1 MVMRLI
7 RAFVAAAVI
16 GSALPAAAQQPVEN
30 KRGGRQEVAHV
41 RTTVVN
47 YSGIFGR
54 FIYGRAGIGWPAVNP
69 RIAWTV
75 DEFIAEG
82 RPLGFS
88 PSAYGQ
94 ISFARPHVSWS
105 GWPYVA
111 GVDAK
116 PRSPSLPKAE
126 SEAALRE
133 GRARWRA
140 GDQAGALAAFKKAV
154 ANDLAS
160 GVARLHMALA
170 LLAAGDLRNAD
181 RAVES
186 ALAGLGGPDDV
197 ATLKLDELFRNAKER
212 EKFEVKLFTSKD
224 GAGALAVALAQHLL
238 GMKEKAKALLDKS
251 EEPAAKKLAELLR

>member
-1 MVMRLI
+1 MHLMRAI
-7 RAFVAAAVI
+7 VAAAVI
-16 GSALPAAAQQPVEN
+16 WSALPAAAQQPVEN
-30 KRGGRQEVAHV
+30 NRRGRQEVAHV

-54 FIYGRAGIGWPAVNP
+54 FIYGRAGIGWPVVNP
-69 RIAWTV
+69 RIVWTV

-94 ISFARPHVSWS
+94 ISFARPQISWS

-111 GVDAK
+111 GVDEK
-116 PRSPSLPKAE
+116 PRNPSPPKAE

-140 GDQAGALAAFKKAV
+140 GDPVGALAAFKKAV

-160 GVARLHMALA
+160 GAARLHMALA
-170 LLAAGDLRNAD
+170 LLATGDLKNAD
-181 RAVES
+181 KAVES

-197 ATLKLDELFRNAKER
+197 ASLRFDELFRNAKER
-212 EKFEVKLFTSKD
+212 EKFEAKLFPSKD
-224 GAGALAVALAQHLL
+224 GAGTLAVSLAQHLL
-238 GMKEKAKALLDKS
+238 GMKEKAKALLEKS
-251 EEPAAKKLAELLR
+251 EVPAAKKLAELLR